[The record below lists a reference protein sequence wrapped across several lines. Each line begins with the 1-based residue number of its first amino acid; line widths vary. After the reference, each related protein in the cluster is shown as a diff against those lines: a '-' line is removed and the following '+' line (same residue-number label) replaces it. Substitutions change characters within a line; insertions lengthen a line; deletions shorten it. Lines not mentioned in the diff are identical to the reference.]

1 MRLDPFIVAL
11 FACVVLASLLPVSG
25 APAVWLD
32 GVTTAAIVLLF
43 FLHGVRLR
51 RDALIAGL
59 GHWRLHLLILAITYA
74 AFPLLGLGL
83 RLLGEPLMTP
93 SLWLG
98 VLFICVLPST
108 VQSSIAFTSIAGGN
122 VAASLCAAAFS
133 NLLGVLLTP
142 LLVGLVMQIDG
153 SHGMSGA
160 HVARIALLLLAPFVV
175 GHLLRPWLGDWA
187 DRRKTLLSFT
197 DRGTILLAVY
207 GSFSAAVVSGLWRQV
222 DAAQLA
228 VLVGVCC
235 LLLALVLGLTFA
247 VARLAGF
254 DRADQI
260 AIVFAGSKKSLA
272 SGVPMARVL
281 FPGAAAGPMLLPIM
295 IFHQIQLVV
304 CAWLARRYAAGRPA
318 D

>member
-11 FACVVLASLLPVSG
+11 FVCVVLASLLPVSG
-25 APAVWLD
+25 APAEWLD

-43 FLHGVRLR
+43 FLHGVRLK

-83 RLLGEPLMTP
+83 RLVGGPLMTP

-142 LLVGLVMQIDG
+142 LLVGLVMQMDG
-153 SHGMSGA
+153 GHGMSGA

-207 GSFSAAVVSGLWRQV
+207 GSFSAAVVSGLWQQV
-222 DAAQLA
+222 DAVQLA

-304 CAWLARRYAAGRPA
+304 CAWLARRYAAHRPEA
-318 D
+318 